1 MQANF
6 TLKLNHML
14 KKTIISC
21 AMIGAV
27 ALAVASSG
35 GGDKKKGSS
44 LRNSD
49 FTPIRTT
56 NGFTLKAGP
65 SYTGSHLFSSARN
78 SNSVTLNS
86 VVTYQQGNKVFILP
100 HKSRVIIN
108 TGNSASRTNL
118 NALDVKFRLRK

>member
-27 ALAVASSG
+27 ALALASSG
-35 GGDKKKGSS
+35 GGDKKRSGSP
-44 LRNSD
+44 LKPE

-65 SYTGSHLFSSARN
+65 SYTGSQIFGAERSRN
-78 SNSVTLNS
+78 YLSYKSL
-86 VVTYQQGNKVFILP
+86 VTYEQGNKVFILP
-100 HKSRVIIN
+100 NQVKVNSRVVYEK
-108 TGNSASRTNL
+108 SNL
-118 NALDVKFRLRK
+118 NVVDLKIRLRK